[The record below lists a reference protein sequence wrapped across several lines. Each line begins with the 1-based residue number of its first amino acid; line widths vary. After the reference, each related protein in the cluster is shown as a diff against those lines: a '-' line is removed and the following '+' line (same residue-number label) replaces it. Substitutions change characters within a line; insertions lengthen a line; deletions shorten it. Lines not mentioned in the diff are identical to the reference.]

1 MPMKPKDRKIVKNYA
16 LPKFAGFQPSGGM
29 TYATIGD
36 LWLSRVSASNYISI
50 AILNYWFTVL
60 IGNLASNP
68 SES

>member
-1 MPMKPKDRKIVKNYA
+1 MKIVKNYA

-29 TYATIGD
+29 TGYATIGD
-36 LWLSRVSASNYISI
+36 LLLSRVSASNYISI
-50 AILNYWFTVL
+50 AILNYWFPVL